1 VNDRHA
7 SEKFDGSYDLVIVG
21 SGAGSVPAAL
31 VAVQTGKSA
40 VIIEKEAQVGGSTAM
55 SGGVMWIPNSTL
67 MRRAGSD
74 DSAAEAAAYF
84 DACAGE
90 LTRASSA
97 ARRAA
102 FLKEAPRVIDFLQ
115 GLGLELIYADGYSD
129 YHEAWKRGAK
139 ARGRALV
146 AQVFNARQL
155 GEWRTRLRRG
165 VLPPMRMDEA
175 PGLLMAGRTAASK
188 LTLLRVGLRMLQ
200 NKLGRDLVG
209 GGAALYGQLLQIA
222 LRHRIPILTSAAVKG
237 LLQQD
242 RRVVGV
248 TLEREGK
255 VQRIHAATAVII
267 DSGGFSRNL
276 AMREAYQPKPTSVHW
291 THSNPGDTGEV
302 LQAARDIGIAL
313 DAMDQA
319 WWVPSSFTPEGV
331 KLMCTAEM
339 QKPHCMMVD
348 AGGTRYVNEATD
360 YVVVGNTM
368 YAHHRVS
375 ACVPSWLIMDDQH
388 RSKYAWAGQP
398 PGKTPRHW
406 IQQGYMITADT
417 LVELAKRCGID
428 PAGLT
433 AQAARFN
440 RYAETGV
447 DEQFGRG
454 RSAWDRY
461 FADPTCAP
469 NPSLG
474 SIVKPPFYAV
484 KIFPGDVGTSGG
496 ILTDE
501 HARAL
506 RTDGSVVPGLY
517 AVGNATANVMGQAY
531 PGAGASIAP
540 SVVFGW
546 IAARHAVG
554 ALCIRASANAAL

>member
-1 VNDRHA
+1 MSGTHA
-7 SEKFDGSYDLVIVG
+7 KGELENSYDVIIVG
-21 SGAGSVPAAL
+21 SGAGAVPAAL
-31 VAVQTGKSA
+31 VARQAGRSA
-40 VIIEKEAQVGGSTAM
+40 VILEKAAQVGGSTAM

-67 MRRAGSD
+67 MRRAGSP
-74 DSAAEAAAYF
+74 DSAEEAAAYF

-90 LTRASSA
+90 ITRASSA

-102 FLKEAPRVIDFLQ
+102 FLREAPRVIDYLQ
-115 GLGLELIYADGYSD
+115 ELGLKLLYADGYSD
-129 YHEAWKRGAK
+129 YHEAWKPGAK

-146 AQVFNARQL
+146 AEVFNARKL

-188 LTLLRVGLRMLQ
+188 VTLGRVGLRMLQ

-209 GGAALYGQLLQIA
+209 GGTALYGRLLQIA
-222 LRHRIPILTSAAVKG
+222 LRSRIPIVTGTSVKG
-237 LLQQD
+237 LLQTGD
-242 RRVVGV
+242 RVVGV
-248 TLEREGK
+248 TVERDGRQQQIK
-255 VQRIHAATAVII
+255 AASAVII
-267 DSGGFSRNL
+267 DSGGFSHNL
-276 AMREAYQPKPTSVHW
+276 AMREAYQPKPASANW

-302 LQAARDIGIAL
+302 LQAARDMGIAL
-313 DAMDQA
+313 DAMDQS
-319 WWVPSSFTPEGV
+319 WWVPSSFTPEGI

-348 AGGTRYVNEATD
+348 ASGTRYVNEATD
-360 YVVVGNTM
+360 YVVLGNTM
-368 YAHHRVS
+368 YAHHGTS

-398 PGKTPRHW
+398 PGKTPPHW
-406 IQQGYMITADT
+406 MEQGYMITANT
-417 LVELAKRCGID
+417 LADLARRCGID

-433 AQAARFN
+433 AQAQRFN
-440 RYAETGV
+440 RYSEQGR
-447 DEQFGRG
+447 DEEFGRG
-454 RSAWDRY
+454 RSAWDRF
-461 FADPTCAP
+461 FADPTCTP

-474 SIVKPPFYAV
+474 SIAKPPFYAV

-501 HARAL
+501 NARAL
-506 RTDGSVVPGLY
+506 RMDGSVVSGLY
-517 AVGNATANVMGQAY
+517 AVGNATANVMGHAY

-540 SVVFGW
+540 SLVFGW

-554 ALCIRASANAAL
+554 AP

>member
-1 VNDRHA
+1 
-7 SEKFDGSYDLVIVG
+7 
-21 SGAGSVPAAL
+21 
-31 VAVQTGKSA
+31 
-40 VIIEKEAQVGGSTAM
+40 
-55 SGGVMWIPNSTL
+55 

-74 DSAAEAAAYF
+74 DSAEEAAAYF

-90 LTRASSA
+90 VTRASSA

-115 GLGLELIYADGYSD
+115 ELGLQLIYANGYSD
-129 YHEAWKRGAK
+129 YHEAWKPGAK

-146 AQVFNARQL
+146 AEVFDARKL
-155 GEWRTRLRRG
+155 GEWRTRVRRG
-165 VLPPMRMDEA
+165 ALPPMRMDEA
-175 PGLLMAGRTAASK
+175 PGLLMAGRTASSK
-188 LTLLRVGLRMLQ
+188 LALSRVGLRMLQ

-209 GGAALYGQLLQIA
+209 GGAALYGRLLQIA
-222 LRHRIPILTSAAVKG
+222 LRHHIPIFTSTAVKG
-237 LLQQD
+237 LLRTD
-242 RRVVGV
+242 GRVVGV
-248 TLEREGK
+248 TVEREGM
-255 VQRIHAATAVII
+255 QRPINARTAVII
-267 DSGGFSRNL
+267 DSGGFSHNL
-276 AMREAYQPKPTSVHW
+276 AMRETYQPKPTSVDW

-302 LQAARDIGIAL
+302 LQAARDLGIAL
-313 DAMDQA
+313 DAMEQS
-319 WWVPSSFTPEGV
+319 WWVPSSFTPDGI

-348 AGGTRYVNEATD
+348 ASGTRYVNEATD

-368 YAHHRVS
+368 YAHHRTS
-375 ACVPSWLIMDDQH
+375 PCVPSWLIMDDQH
-388 RSKYAWAGQP
+388 RSKYSWAGQP
-398 PGKTPRHW
+398 PGKTPPHW
-406 IQQGYMITADT
+406 IEQGYMITADT
-417 LVELAKRCGID
+417 LGELAKRCGID

-433 AQAARFN
+433 AQAERFN
-440 RYAETGV
+440 RYSEQGR

-454 RSAWDRY
+454 RSAWDHF
-461 FADPTCAP
+461 FADPTCTP

-474 SIVKPPFYAV
+474 SIAKPPFYAV

-501 HARAL
+501 NARAL
-506 RTDGSVVPGLY
+506 RTDGSIVSGLY
-517 AVGNATANVMGQAY
+517 AVGNATANVMGRAY

-554 ALCIRASANAAL
+554 AA